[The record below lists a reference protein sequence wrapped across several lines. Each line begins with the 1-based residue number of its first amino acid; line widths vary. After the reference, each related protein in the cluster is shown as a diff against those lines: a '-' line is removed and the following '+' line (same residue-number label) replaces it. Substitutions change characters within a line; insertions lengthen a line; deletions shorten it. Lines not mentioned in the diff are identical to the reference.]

1 MKEQDETGRCRLEAA
16 ACIAALAV
24 AMTASSLA
32 FAASDDDDSYTN
44 PGWSDK
50 LSDSIKESINGA
62 TRKMGLN
69 KQMPPPPESPSGC
82 PTINI
87 LPGTESQRVSAP
99 GATGNLGLR
108 YQYSLMNV
116 GRECS
121 LSTNR
126 VTVKVGVEGRVLL
139 GPAGASGHYD
149 VPIRVAIF
157 SEAQQKP
164 VESKLFR
171 VPVAIAAG
179 QAGAPF
185 DFVSDPLTFAVLQ
198 GRSTDYSIKV
208 GFDPGKSGAPGDAA
222 AKPKHARRHKS
233 DDTASASQ

>member
-1 MKEQDETGRCRLEAA
+1 MTKEQDQRVWRRLETAVCA
-16 ACIAALAV
+16 AALA
-24 AMTASSLA
+24 ATMSTSAS
-32 FAASDDDDSYTN
+32 AASSDDDDSYTN
-44 PGWSDK
+44 PGWTDK
-50 LSDSIKESINGA
+50 LSDSLKDSINSA
-62 TRKMGLN
+62 TKKMGFN

-87 LPGTESQRVSAP
+87 LPGTEAQRVSAP
-99 GATGNLGLR
+99 GATGNQGLR
-108 YQYSLMNV
+108 YQFSLSSV

-121 LSTNR
+121 LSAAR
-126 VTVKVGVEGRVLL
+126 VTVKVGVQGRVLL
-139 GPAGASGHYD
+139 GPAGTSGHYD

-164 VESKLFR
+164 VESKLFK
-171 VPVAIAAG
+171 VPVSIVAG

-208 GFDPGKSGAPGDAA
+208 GFDAGKGSPGDAA
-222 AKPKHARRHKS
+222 AKPKHARRHKTS
-233 DDTASASQ
+233 TDTASASQ